1 MSDVQRRH
9 ETYMRQALEL
19 AAGAA
24 AEGDVPVG
32 CVIVCNDE
40 VIGRGSN
47 EIQRKADPTRHA
59 EVVAIEEAVRA
70 KGEKFLADC
79 TLYVTLEPCTMCA
92 GAIVLARIPTVV
104 YGAADPKTGA
114 CRSLFELVD
123 DPRLNHAAIVRSGIL
138 EDECSSMLSAFF
150 ARQRSDDGPSQRPAE
165 PASTPPAQA
174 GGVLWLIPT
183 PIGNLEDMTLR
194 SVKSLREADVIVCE
208 DTRTAGPLLKRY
220 DVPRKPLLSY
230 HEHNERERA
239 VEIVQRV
246 RSGQK
251 VALISDAGMPGISDP
266 GYRAVRACA
275 EAGLKVS
282 ALPGASAGV
291 TAVAASGLPTDRILF
306 AGFLPQ
312 KKGRSAALAG
322 LLAIQATI
330 VMYESPHRL
339 LALLEEIR
347 TEAGPDRPVVVAREI
362 SKRFEEY
369 IRGTAQQVHD
379 VCSQRASV
387 KGECVVMIGPTSET
401 GD

>member
-1 MSDVQRRH
+1 MSEVQRRH
-9 ETYMRQALEL
+9 ESFMRQALEL
-19 AAGAA
+19 AAEAA

-32 CVIVCNDE
+32 CVIVHNDE

-59 EVVAIEEAVRA
+59 EIVAIEEAVRVR
-70 KGEKFLADC
+70 GEKFLTDC

-114 CRSLFELVD
+114 CRSVFELVD
-123 DPRLNHAAIVRSGIL
+123 DPRLNHTAVVRTGIL
-138 EDECSSMLSAFF
+138 EQECSALLSSFFAVQRGAAEPRHSAAGETPLSA
-150 ARQRSDDGPSQRPAE
+150 
-165 PASTPPAQA
+165 
-174 GGVLWLIPT
+174 GGLLWLVPT

-194 SVKSLREADVIVCE
+194 AVKTLREADVIVCE
-208 DTRTAGPLLKRY
+208 DTRNAGPLLKRY

-239 VEIVQRV
+239 LEIVQRV

-266 GYRAVRACA
+266 GYRAVRACV
-275 EAGLKVS
+275 EAGLTVT

-291 TAVAASGLPTDRILF
+291 TAVAASGLPTDRVLF

-312 KKGRSAALAG
+312 KKGRTAALTA
-322 LLAIQATI
+322 LLESGAT
-330 VMYESPHRL
+330 VVLYESPHRL
-339 LALLEEIR
+339 LTLLDEIV
-347 TEAGPDRPVVVAREI
+347 TVAGSDRPVVLAREI
-362 SKRFEEY
+362 SKKFEEY
-369 IRGTAQQVHD
+369 VRGTAHEVHA
-379 VCSQRASV
+379 VCSQRGSI
-387 KGECVVMIGPTSET
+387 KGECVVMIGPESES
-401 GD
+401 GV

>member
-9 ETYMRQALEL
+9 ESFMRQALEL
-19 AAGAA
+19 ASEAA
-24 AEGDVPVG
+24 AGGDVPVG
-32 CVIVCNDE
+32 CVIVHDDV

-47 EIQRKADPTRHA
+47 EIQRRADPTRHA
-59 EVVAIEEAVRA
+59 EIVAIEEAVRA
-70 KGEKFLADC
+70 KGEKFLTDC

-92 GAIVLARIPTVV
+92 GAIVLARVPTVV
-104 YGAADPKTGA
+104 YGASDPKTGA

-123 DPRLNHAAIVRSGIL
+123 DSRLNHRAIVRSGIL
-138 EDECSSMLSAFF
+138 EGECSSMLSDFF
-150 ARQRSDDGPSQRPAE
+150 ARQRTDADVRPAE
-165 PASTPPAQA
+165 ESHAPTQP
-174 GGVLWLIPT
+174 GGILWLVPT

-194 SVKSLREADVIVCE
+194 AVKSLREADVIVCE

-239 VEIVQRV
+239 AEIVQRV

-275 EAGLKVS
+275 EAGLPVS

-312 KKGRSAALAG
+312 KKGRATTLAG
-322 LLAIQATI
+322 LLSIQATI

-339 LALLEEIR
+339 VALLEEIC

-379 VCSQRASV
+379 VCSQRGSI
-387 KGECVVMIGPTSET
+387 KGECVVMIGPRSET
-401 GD
+401 GE